1 MDSRIP
7 RLSSLAAL
15 LTLGALLAGCAVQ
28 SRDGGSVLMLKP
40 ASPYATPAGYSSGD
54 DARAAILFDP

>member
-1 MDSRIP
+1 MP
-7 RLSSLAAL
+7 HHATLAIAL
-15 LTLGALLAGCAVQ
+15 LSGALLAGCSVQ

-40 ASPYATPAGYSSGD
+40 ASPYAAPAGYSSGD